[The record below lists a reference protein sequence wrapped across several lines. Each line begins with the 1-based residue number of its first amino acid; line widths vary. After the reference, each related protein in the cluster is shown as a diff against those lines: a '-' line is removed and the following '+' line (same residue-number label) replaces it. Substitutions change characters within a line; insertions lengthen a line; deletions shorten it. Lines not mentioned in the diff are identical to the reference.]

1 MKKLLLL
8 ILGCLTILACGKQEE
23 VKEKKNDNKSEGKV
37 YKIGITQIV
46 THPSLDMVKEGF
58 KKAFE
63 EAGIKADFDET
74 NAEGSIPNANLIA
87 NKFKSDKKDLILGI
101 ATPSAQAL
109 ANSISDIPILFSA
122 VTDPASAKILNKNV
136 TGTSDKLDNVGEQL
150 DLLIKLR
157 PETKKIGVL
166 YNPSEQN
173 SLVQVKEI
181 QEKAKERNLA
191 VELQGITSFSEVAQA
206 TKILLG
212 KTDALYLPT
221 DNLVV
226 SAVKLIVSEGI
237 SAKKPVISS
246 ERSSVDQGALFT
258 MGLNYFD
265 LGKRTGEMA
274 IEILK
279 GKPAS
284 EIPFETSKKTT
295 LFLNE
300 KTAQAIGI
308 DIKNPVLEGAE
319 IVK

>member
-1 MKKLLLL
+1 MKRLLLL
-8 ILGCLTILACGKQEE
+8 VLGCLMILACGKQEE
-23 VKEKKNDNKSEGKV
+23 IKEKKNNNKSEGKT

-63 EAGIKADFDET
+63 EAGMKADFDET

-109 ANSISDIPILFSA
+109 ANSITDIPILFSA

-157 PETKKIGVL
+157 PEIKKIGVL

-221 DNLVV
+221 DN
-226 SAVKLIVSEGI
+226 
-237 SAKKPVISS
+237 
-246 ERSSVDQGALFT
+246 
-258 MGLNYFD
+258 
-265 LGKRTGEMA
+265 
-274 IEILK
+274 
-279 GKPAS
+279 
-284 EIPFETSKKTT
+284 
-295 LFLNE
+295 
-300 KTAQAIGI
+300 
-308 DIKNPVLEGAE
+308 
-319 IVK
+319 